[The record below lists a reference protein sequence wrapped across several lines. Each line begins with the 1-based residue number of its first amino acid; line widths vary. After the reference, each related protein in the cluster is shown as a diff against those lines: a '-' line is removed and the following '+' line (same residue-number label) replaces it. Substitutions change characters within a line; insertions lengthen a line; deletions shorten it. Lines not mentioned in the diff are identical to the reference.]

1 MSKAI
6 LWIGFILSIV
16 LLTYG
21 LFISQSAKTF
31 PIILWSVIF
40 LGSGYKLFFSPS
52 KK

>member
-16 LLTYG
+16 FLPIGIFNLLNGKT
-21 LFISQSAKTF
+21 SAV
-31 PIILWSVIF
+31 IIWGIIF
-40 LGSGYKLFFSPS
+40 LGSGYKLFFSPA